1 MLPYPFSY
9 FSSIFSPRN
18 MFANR
23 RLMNLWQRLFT
34 TLFLVALLLIPSSLQ
49 TVNLE
54 TYPLENFVEGIY
66 APLTDQVVDDLRQHA
81 VIENNHLTYTG
92 NTNWEQVTLVIPLAL
107 VLTLLINSPIS
118 L

>member
-1 MLPYPFSY
+1 
-9 FSSIFSPRN
+9 

-66 APLTDQVVDDLRQHA
+66 SPLTD
-81 VIENNHLTYTG
+81 
-92 NTNWEQVTLVIPLAL
+92 
-107 VLTLLINSPIS
+107 
-118 L
+118 